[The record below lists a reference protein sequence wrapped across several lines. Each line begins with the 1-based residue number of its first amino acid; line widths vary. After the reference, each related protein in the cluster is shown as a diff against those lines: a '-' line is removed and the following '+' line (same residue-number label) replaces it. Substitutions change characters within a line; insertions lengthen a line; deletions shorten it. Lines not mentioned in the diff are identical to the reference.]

1 MLIAMH
7 DLVLVLFV
15 LAFVGGFIW
24 AMIQAYEEIEE
35 VNEPRTYVHRGR
47 RIKR

>member
-1 MLIAMH
+1 MSIS
-7 DLVLVLFV
+7 DLMLVLFV
-15 LAFVGGFIW
+15 LASVGGFIW
-24 AMIQAYEEIEE
+24 AMVQAYEEIEE